1 MMTAPRPVTLITGAS
16 AGIGWALAEVF
27 AQHGH
32 ELVLVARR
40 TAELERLAAKLA
52 ASGAPRPDILALD
65 LGGPG
70 IGERIAAELSARGVA
85 PRYVVNNAG
94 FGLIGPAAE
103 LDRAEQLA
111 MIDLNVRTLTDLS
124 LAFIP
129 SLAEQRGGILNV
141 ASVAGFLSGPGMAV
155 YYATKAFV
163 LSFSEA
169 LHYELESRGVRV
181 TALCP
186 GPVPTEFQ
194 ARAGIK
200 RRPSIMDRPVEA
212 VAQAGYDGL
221 MRGRRL
227 VVPGWQN
234 RFVTRIP
241 RLLPRGLLLDLVA
254 RSQSH
259 RHRTRVPIPKFA
271 KPRGDL

>member
-1 MMTAPRPVTLITGAS
+1 MSGRPVTLITGAS

-27 AQHGH
+27 ARHGH
-32 ELVLVARR
+32 ELMLVARR
-40 TAELERLAAKLA
+40 TAELERLADRLA
-52 ASGAPRPDILALD
+52 ASGAPRPGVLALD
-65 LGGPG
+65 LGEPG
-70 IGERIAAELSARGVA
+70 TGDRIAAELAARDLV

-111 MIDLNVRTLTDLS
+111 MIDLNVRTLTDLT

-129 SLAEQRGGILNV
+129 SLVDHRGGVLNV
-141 ASVAGFLSGPGMAV
+141 ASVAGFLPGPGMAV
-155 YYATKAFV
+155 YYATKAYV

-169 LHYELESRGVRV
+169 LHYELKDRDVRV

-200 RRPSIMDRPVEA
+200 RRPSMMDRSVEE
-212 VAQAGYDGL
+212 VALAGYDGL

-234 RFVTRIP
+234 RFVIRMP

-254 RSQSH
+254 RSQAY
-259 RHRTRVPIPKFA
+259 RHRTRLA
-271 KPRGDL
+271 RGS

>member
-1 MMTAPRPVTLITGAS
+1 MSVRPVTLITGAS
-16 AGIGWALAEVF
+16 AGIGWALAEIF

-40 TAELERLAAKLA
+40 TAELERLADKIAT
-52 ASGAPRPDILALD
+52 SGAPRPGVLGLD
-65 LGGPG
+65 LAQPG
-70 IGERIAAELSARGVA
+70 IGDRIAAELSARGLA

-94 FGLIGPAAE
+94 FGLIGPAVE
-103 LDRAEQLA
+103 LDRTEQLA
-111 MIDLNVRTLTDLS
+111 MIDLNVRTLTDLT

-129 SLAEQRGGILNV
+129 SLEEHRGGILNV

-155 YYATKAFV
+155 YYATKAYV

-169 LHYELESRGVRV
+169 LHAELKGRGVRV
-181 TALCP
+181 TVLCP

-194 ARAGIK
+194 ARAGIM
-200 RRPSIMDRPVEA
+200 RRPSSMDRGAEE
-212 VAQAGYDGL
+212 VARAGYDGL

-234 RFVTRIP
+234 RFITRIP
-241 RLLPRGLLLDLVA
+241 RLLPRGLMLELVG

>member
-1 MMTAPRPVTLITGAS
+1 MSGRPVTLITGAS

-27 AQHGH
+27 ARHGH
-32 ELVLVARR
+32 ELVLAARR
-40 TAELERLAAKLA
+40 TAELDRLADKIA
-52 ASGAPRPDILALD
+52 ASGVPRPGVLALD
-65 LGGPG
+65 LAQPG
-70 IGERIAAELSARGVA
+70 IGDRVAAELSARGLV

-111 MIDLNVRTLTDLS
+111 MTDLNVRTLTDLS

-129 SLAEQRGGILNV
+129 SLAEHRGGILNV
-141 ASVAGFLSGPGMAV
+141 ASVAGFLPGPGMTV
-155 YYATKAFV
+155 YYATKAYV
-163 LSFSEA
+163 LSFSQA
-169 LHYELESRGVRV
+169 LNYELKSRDIRV

-200 RRPSIMDRPVEA
+200 RRPGVMDRSAEE

-234 RFVTRIP
+234 RFVTWMP

-254 RSQSH
+254 RSQAY
-259 RHRTRVPIPKFA
+259 RHRTRLA
-271 KPRGDL
+271 RGS

>member
-1 MMTAPRPVTLITGAS
+1 MSEPRPVALITGAS

-27 AQHGH
+27 ARHGH

-40 TAELERLAAKLA
+40 EPELGRLAERVAS
-52 ASGAPRPDILALD
+52 SGARRPTVLALD
-65 LGGPG
+65 LARPG
-70 IGERIAAELSARGVA
+70 ASEQIFAALAERGLV
-85 PRYVVNNAG
+85 PRHIVNNAG

-111 MIDLNVRTLTDLS
+111 MIDVNIRTLTDLS

-129 SLAEQRGGILNV
+129 NLIEQRGGILNV

-163 LSFSEA
+163 VSFSEA
-169 LHYELESRGVRV
+169 LHMELKGRGVRV
-181 TALCP
+181 SALCP

-194 ARAGIK
+194 ARAGIA
-200 RRPSIMDRPVEA
+200 RRRSQMDRPAEE
-212 VAQAGYDGL
+212 VARAGYDGL
-221 MRGRRL
+221 MAGRRL
-227 VVPGWQN
+227 IVPGWQN
-234 RFVTRIP
+234 RFVTRMP
-241 RLLPRGLLLDLVA
+241 RLLPRALMLDLVS

-259 RHRTRVPIPKFA
+259 RHRTKLADRS
-271 KPRGDL
+271 

>member
-1 MMTAPRPVTLITGAS
+1 VTLITGAS

-32 ELVLVARR
+32 ELVLAARR
-40 TAELERLAAKLA
+40 APEMERLADKLA
-52 ASGAPRPDILALD
+52 ASGAPRPTVLSLD
-65 LGGPG
+65 LAQPG
-70 IGERIAAELSARGVA
+70 IGDRLVAELASRGLA
-85 PRYVVNNAG
+85 PRNVVNNAG
-94 FGLIGPAAE
+94 FGLIGPAVE
-103 LDRAEQLA
+103 LDRAAQLA

-129 SLAEQRGGILNV
+129 SLTEHRGGLLNV
-141 ASVAGFLSGPGMAV
+141 ASVAGFLLGPGMAV

-169 LHYELESRGVRV
+169 LNAELAPRDIRV
-181 TALCP
+181 TVLCP

-200 RRPSIMDRPVEA
+200 RRASIMDRGVEE

-234 RFVTRIP
+234 RFVTQIP
-241 RLLPRGLLLDLVA
+241 RLLPRGLMLGLVG
-254 RSQSH
+254 RSQAY
-259 RHRTRVPIPKFA
+259 RHRTRIA
-271 KPRGDL
+271 RES

>member
-1 MMTAPRPVTLITGAS
+1 MSTPRPVTLITGAS
-16 AGIGWALAEVF
+16 AGIGWALAEIF

-40 TAELERLAAKLA
+40 MPELERLADKIA
-52 ASGAPRPDILALD
+52 ASGAPRPTVLSLD
-65 LGGPG
+65 LGQAGVG
-70 IGERIAAELSARGVA
+70 DRLAAELASRGLA
-85 PRYVVNNAG
+85 PRNVVNNAG
-94 FGLIGPAAE
+94 FGLIGPADE
-103 LDRAEQLA
+103 LARAEQLA

-124 LAFIP
+124 LAFVP

-141 ASVAGFLSGPGMAV
+141 ASVAAFLPGPGMAV

-169 LHYELESRGVRV
+169 LNYELRSRDIRV

-194 ARAGIK
+194 ARAGIE
-200 RRPSIMDRPVEA
+200 RRSSSMLDRSVEE

-221 MRGRRL
+221 MRGRR
-227 VVPGWQN
+227 VVIPGWQN
-234 RFVTRIP
+234 RFVTQMS
-241 RLLPRGLLLDLVA
+241 RLAPRGLVLDLAA
-254 RSQSH
+254 RAQAY
-259 RHRTRVPIPKFA
+259 RHRTRLA
-271 KPRGDL
+271 RGS

>member
-1 MMTAPRPVTLITGAS
+1 MSGRPVTLITGAS

-27 AQHGH
+27 ARHGH

-40 TAELERLAAKLA
+40 AAELDRLADKI
-52 ASGAPRPDILALD
+52 ASSGVPRPGVLALD
-65 LGGPG
+65 LAQPG
-70 IGERIAAELSARGVA
+70 IGDRVAAELSARGLE
-85 PRYVVNNAG
+85 PRNVVNNAG

-103 LDRAEQLA
+103 LDRADQLA

-129 SLAEQRGGILNV
+129 SLAEHRGGILNV
-141 ASVAGFLSGPGMAV
+141 ASVAGFLPGPGMTV
-155 YYATKAFV
+155 YYATKAYV
-163 LSFSEA
+163 LSFTEA
-169 LHYELESRGVRV
+169 LNYELKSRDIRV

-200 RRPSIMDRPVEA
+200 RRPGAMDRSAEE

-221 MRGRRL
+221 MHGRR
-227 VVPGWQN
+227 VAVPGWQN
-234 RFVTRIP
+234 RFVTWMP

-254 RSQSH
+254 RSQAY
-259 RHRTRVPIPKFA
+259 RHRTRLA
-271 KPRGDL
+271 RGS